1 MVEDDWDALAVDVRR
16 DADRIVITPQGDL
29 DISNVEQLYAAFA
42 QRGPGEGLVLDLGRL
57 DFLDTSGLQAVVEV
71 HRAASEQGFPLTVVR
86 GPRHITRVFQIAG
99 LDDRLPFV
107 DAAER
112 PGGG

>member
-1 MVEDDWDALAVDVRR
+1 VTEEDWDALAVDVRH
-16 DADRIVITPQGDL
+16 DGDKVVVTPQGDL
-29 DISNVEQLYAAFA
+29 DISNVERLYAAFKER
-42 QRGPGEGLVLDLGRL
+42 QPGEGLVLDLGRL

-71 HRAASEQGFPLTVVR
+71 HREANEHGFPLTVVR

-107 DAAER
+107 DAAR
-112 PGGG
+112 GDA

>member
-1 MVEDDWDALAVDVRR
+1 MTGDDWDALAVDVRH
-16 DADRIVITPQGDL
+16 DADRLLVTPQGDL
-29 DISNVEQLYAAFA
+29 DISNVERLYAAFA
-42 QRGPGEGLVLDLGRL
+42 QRQPGEGLVLDLGRL

-71 HRAASEQGFPLTVVR
+71 HRSAAEQGFALTVVR

-107 DAAER
+107 DPAER
-112 PGGG
+112 PA